1 MIDYSTLPNYWYKL
15 ENKED
20 LKKLLKKCYKTVNQ
34 LYQEALAVWHEKL
47 SWGKEMQIYFN
58 QKRQAITDIL
68 KRDNEEEMI
77 ARYKIFHYYLK
88 DIDEWHH
95 TKKL

>member
-1 MIDYSTLPNYWYKL
+1 MIDYSKLPNYWYKL

-20 LKKLLKKCYKTVNQ
+20 LKELLKKCYKTVNQ
-34 LYQEALAVWHEKL
+34 LYQEALAIWHEKK
-47 SWGKEMQIYFN
+47 SWGQEMQIYFN
-58 QKRQAITDIL
+58 QKRQAVTDIL
-68 KRDNEEEMI
+68 ERDNEEEMV
-77 ARYKIFHYYLK
+77 ARYKIFNYYLR